1 MQETMTVTA
10 LLQMFRRGASRT
22 ALERIAGGA
31 HQLHYLD
38 KKYFITRPRPPRTE
52 SVDWMIDD
60 EAYQKRMDGLVHM
73 TGR

>member
-1 MQETMTVTA
+1 MKETMTVTA
-10 LLQMFRRGASRT
+10 LRQMHRRGASQV

-38 KKYFITRPRPPRTE
+38 KKYFITRPRPPAKEQPWPSTP
-52 SVDWMIDD
+52 D
-60 EAYQKRMDGLVHM
+60 EVQAYLDGLVHM

>member
-1 MQETMTVTA
+1 MKETMTVTA
-10 LLQMFRRGASRT
+10 LRQMHRRGASKM

-38 KKYFITRPRPPRTE
+38 KKYYITRPRPAPPPVAETDPETARQF
-52 SVDWMIDD
+52 
-60 EAYQKRMDGLVHM
+60 YLDGMVHM